1 MNDLG
6 ITTWE
11 LDFHAGIPVYRQI
24 IHRIRA
30 AISVGAVKPG
40 DQLPTIRELHQQLG
54 VNPNTVARAYREL
67 ALMGDI
73 DAEQG
78 SGCFVS
84 QASGQPKLSAAER
97 RAVVEEL
104 CTRIASEA
112 RGRGISVSDVI
123 ARLSQL
129 KQP

>member
-6 ITTWE
+6 ITSWK
-11 LDFHAGIPVYRQI
+11 LDFHAGIPVYKQI

-84 QASGQPKLSAAER
+84 DKAGQPKLSAAER
-97 RAVVEEL
+97 RSVVEEL
-104 CTRIASEA
+104 CTRITSEA
-112 RGRGISVSDVI
+112 RGRGVSVAEIV
-123 ARLSQL
+123 ARLSQ
-129 KQP
+129 QQQS